1 MNNAYSPQ
9 LPLLELDL
17 LRTLCAIADTGSFS
31 AAAEVV
37 HRTPSAVS
45 MQVKRLEELLNRKV
59 FTRDSRS
66 VSLTV
71 DGERVLQHAR
81 RVLAMN
87 IDLVA
92 QFRNPDLVGEV
103 RLGAPDDVIERQLP
117 MALRRFAENHPGIV
131 VNVEIAGSEEMV
143 TAIREGRMDVALVTC
158 DAGLEDATTEI
169 LYRRRLVWAGRHNGM
184 AAETTPLPLSVWEE
198 DCSWRKSGID
208 ALKAQGRDYRIA
220 FQSAHT
226 AGQRAAILADLAI
239 APLPVSE
246 IDGDIVEVNPA
257 LGLPA
262 LPTYALGLVT
272 TMDAPAPVRALA
284 DHLRACLKD
293 T

>member
-239 APLPVSE
+239 APLPISE